1 MKEFVIGKNEA
12 DQRFYK
18 YIKKVL
24 KEAPNSF
31 IYKMLRKKNITL
43 NGKKS
48 DGTDKTK
55 EGDVVKF
62 FLSDETFDKM
72 QGQKSTDLYFKD
84 LDYSKFIDVIFEDD
98 DIVILNK
105 PANLL
110 TQSDE
115 TGEYCLNDYYLAYLY
130 NTGKLSEE
138 SYKTF
143 HPSVSNRLDRNTTGL
158 VLCGKSLKGS
168 QRNASILKNRDLE
181 KYYLALVYG
190 KVEKN
195 ASVKGY
201 LSKNEVN
208 NKADISQ
215 TEKDGYVK
223 IHTEYEI
230 VEAYKNATLLK
241 IHLITGKTHQ
251 IRAHLSSL
259 NHPII
264 GDFKYGN
271 KSVNEEYKKKL
282 GINMQ
287 LLHSYIMTEKDFSV
301 KAPIPKMFKD
311 AIDYAKEI

>member
-1 MKEFVIGKNEA
+1 MKEFIIEKNEA
-12 DQRFYK
+12 GQRFDK
-18 YIKKVL
+18 YLKKVL

-48 DGTDKTK
+48 DGTEKTQ

-72 QGQKSTDLYFKD
+72 QGQKSDNLYFKD
-84 LDYSKFIDVIFEDD
+84 LEYNKYIDVIFEDE

-110 TQSDE
+110 TQSDGS
-115 TGEYCLNDYYLAYLY
+115 GEYCLNDYYLAYLY
-130 NTGKLSEE
+130 HTGKLTEE
-138 SYKTF
+138 SFKTF

-168 QRNASILKNRDLE
+168 QHNASVLKNRDLE

-195 ASVKGY
+195 ASVEGY
-201 LSKNEVN
+201 LSKNECN
-208 NKADISQ
+208 NIVEVSP
-215 TEKDGYVK
+215 TEKEGFVK

-230 VEAYKNATLLK
+230 VEIYKNATLLK

-259 NHPII
+259 SHPII
-264 GDFKYGN
+264 GDYKYGN
-271 KSVNEEYKKKL
+271 KTVNDEYKKKL

-287 LLHSYIMTEKDFSV
+287 LLHSYIMTEGDFSV
-301 KAPIPKMFKD
+301 KAPIPKMFSN